1 MADRNDPDIPP
12 DVAMPHS
19 DRDDPND
26 DADASLNGI
35 EVFTE
40 STYGETPNADG
51 GHDTPGQ
58 TDGAAS
64 DTHAAD
70 APKPTLAPG
79 ASGEAGLT
87 AEVPPDTSGAWGLSG
102 ESAEIR
108 VPGEELDETS
118 VSRAQ
123 PEATGKDRV
132 REELRRQGLSEEEI
146 ERLLQETRQHYDA
159 QNPLGNRYR
168 FFARPWQGGRG
179 VHVPSSHEPT
189 RENDQHPPQ
198 SSPQIMPLRPS
209 PGQQPVSQGVADAG
223 AGISAV
229 AGSIGTL
236 MGTVGFAT
244 AKVLGAPVVA
254 ARAAAAVLRQR
265 ADAQQAHAQHAG
277 MEFHVTARPRQDTA
291 SDAPPSG
298 AAQQGAHTS
307 KSPTASATAPER
319 SYTSP
324 LALSGSD
331 DALTRASENVEQM
344 RRMNRAYAS
353 LADENRQ
360 YEDRFRSRLGDFAA
374 SQGMT
379 VEEAIRE
386 MRTGGRAEH
395 LLGEYSDMV
404 DAKPE
409 YRLNRKIQDLIL
421 SGFAE
426 GDASFSEQ
434 HLAPLSMGP
443 EDRSRYLSTEQRRN
457 DEMSSIME
465 KAKSRLP
472 VRDSQDNPADA
483 FDSATPISTGTAGAI
498 REATRYDGEHPEIF
512 CAIRDAKLQ
521 QIEYQESL
529 LAMNRA
535 TTPEEAQHAR
545 EMADSALDKWI
556 PNHESIMK
564 RIAEEDGRGHGTE
577 ELKDLR
583 QYQERGAEK
592 MLSMAKQVPAKEGEA
607 SHETRMKEMAE
618 RIKNAIESIMNLL
631 RGRAQESGNTPSPGS

>member
-1 MADRNDPDIPP
+1 MADRDEPKIPP
-12 DVAMPHS
+12 HTAAPLVGEEEQDNDAETGVNGPADPTEMTHDEIPDLDTGVS
-19 DRDDPND
+19 DQTGDAVGRTPS
-26 DADASLNGI
+26 ADASHQ
-35 EVFTE
+35 E
-40 STYGETPNADG
+40 PAA
-51 GHDTPGQ
+51 
-58 TDGAAS
+58 GAEAGM
-64 DTHAAD
+64 DFA
-70 APKPTLAPG
+70 
-79 ASGEAGLT
+79 GEAAPEDGVR
-87 AEVPPDTSGAWGLSG
+87 AG

-108 VPGEELDETS
+108 VPDEELGQTS
-118 VSRAQ
+118 DSSAQ
-123 PEATGKDRV
+123 PGMPDEDIVRDELLGK
-132 REELRRQGLSEEEI
+132 GLSEEEVEHI
-146 ERLLQETRQHYDA
+146 LQEMREQPDEPGTLVSLQRIVA
-159 QNPLGNRYR
+159 QLN
-168 FFARPWQGGRG
+168 QEGRG
-179 VHVPSSHEPT
+179 VHAQPRQEPP
-189 RENDQHPPQ
+189 RQNPQ
-198 SSPQIMPLRPS
+198 VQQPSPQMALRGV

-223 AGISAV
+223 AGVSAV

-265 ADAQQAHAQHAG
+265 ADAEQAHAQHAG
-277 MEFHVTARPRQDTA
+277 MAFHVTARPRQDTA
-291 SDAPPSG
+291 SGAASSG
-298 AAQQGAHTS
+298 VAQQGVHTS
-307 KSPTASATAPER
+307 KNPAASATAPQR
-319 SYTSP
+319 TYTSP
-324 LALSGSD
+324 LALSASD

-344 RRMNRAYAS
+344 RRMNQAYAS

-360 YEDRFRSRLGDFAA
+360 YEDRFRTRLGEFAT
-374 SQGMT
+374 SHGMSM
-379 VEEAIRE
+379 EEAIGE
-386 MRTGGRAEH
+386 MRTGGKAEH
-395 LLGEYSDMV
+395 LLGDYSDMV
-404 DAKPE
+404 DAKPA
-409 YRLNRKIQDLIL
+409 YRLNRKIQDQIL

-483 FDSATPISTGTAGAI
+483 FDSAMPISIGAAGAI
-498 REATRYDGEHPEIF
+498 RETTRYDGEHPEIF
-512 CAIRDAKLQ
+512 GAIRDAKLQ

-529 LAMNRA
+529 LALHRA
-535 TTPEEAQHAR
+535 TTPEEAQRAR

-556 PNHESIMK
+556 PGHESIMK
-564 RIAEEDGRGHGTE
+564 KIAEEEGRGHGTE

-631 RGRAQESGNTPSPGS
+631 RGRAHESGNTPSPDL

>member
-1 MADRNDPDIPP
+1 MADRDEPKIPP
-12 DVAMPHS
+12 HTAAPLVGEEEQG
-19 DRDDPND
+19 ND
-26 DADASLNGI
+26 TETGVNEPAAPTDIAHDEIPDLDTGVSEQTGDAAGRTPPADASSHQEPAAGAEAGMDL
-35 EVFTE
+35 
-40 STYGETPNADG
+40 
-51 GHDTPGQ
+51 PGQ
-58 TDGAAS
+58 AAPEDGV
-64 DTHAAD
+64 HA
-70 APKPTLAPG
+70 
-79 ASGEAGLT
+79 
-87 AEVPPDTSGAWGLSG
+87 G

-108 VPGEELDETS
+108 VPDEELEQTS
-118 VSRAQ
+118 ESSAQ
-123 PEATGKDRV
+123 PGMPDEDIVRDELLGK
-132 REELRRQGLSEEEI
+132 GLSEEEVEHI
-146 ERLLQETRQHYDA
+146 LQEMREQADEPGTLLSLQRIVA
-159 QNPLGNRYR
+159 QLN
-168 FFARPWQGGRG
+168 QEGRG
-179 VHVPSSHEPT
+179 MHAQPRQEPP
-189 RENDQHPPQ
+189 RQNAQVQQP
-198 SSPQIMPLRPS
+198 SPQMVPRGV

-265 ADAQQAHAQHAG
+265 ADAEQAHAQHAG
-277 MEFHVTARPRQDTA
+277 MEFHATARPRQDTA
-291 SDAPPSG
+291 SGAPPSG
-298 AAQQGAHTS
+298 ASQQGAHTS
-307 KSPTASATAPER
+307 KSPTVSATATER

-374 SQGMT
+374 SQDMT
-379 VEEAIRE
+379 LVEAIRE

-512 CAIRDAKLQ
+512 SAIRDAKLQ

-618 RIKNAIESIMNLL
+618 RIKKAIENIMSLL
-631 RGRAQESGNTPSPGS
+631 RGRTHESGNTPSPGS